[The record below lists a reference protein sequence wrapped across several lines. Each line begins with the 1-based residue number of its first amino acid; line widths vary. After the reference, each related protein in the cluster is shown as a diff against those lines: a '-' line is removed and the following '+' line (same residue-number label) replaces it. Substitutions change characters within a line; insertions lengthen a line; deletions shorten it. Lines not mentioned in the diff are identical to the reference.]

1 MEKQEE
7 EIRKVLSNGQLDIVA
22 FIRAL
27 DLLTMGVTPELYTI
41 IDTLFCPA
49 GPHKVRRKYG
59 RKIIDLGDCYLL
71 RDKDQVPR
79 KEFCEL
85 LGCLFYDE
93 YTKVAHLYPTH
104 PENRDL

>member
-7 EIRKVLSNGQLDIVA
+7 EIRKVLSNGQLDIVT

-27 DLLTMGVTPELYTI
+27 DLLTVGVTPELYTI
-41 IDTLFCPA
+41 IDALFCPA

-59 RKIIDLGDCYLL
+59 RKIIDLGDCCLL

-79 KEFCEL
+79 KVFCEL

-93 YTKVAHLYPTH
+93 YMKVEHLCSTH